1 MQVIEGGVTAAKG
14 FQAIGIHA
22 GIKKNKK
29 DMAMLYSKVPCAA
42 AGTFTTNVV
51 KAAPVKWDQEIVYN
65 HPAAH
70 AVVVNSGVA
79 NACTGEEG

>member
-42 AGTFTTNVV
+42 A
-51 KAAPVKWDQEIVYN
+51 
-65 HPAAH
+65 
-70 AVVVNSGVA
+70 
-79 NACTGEEG
+79 